1 MTHFLLVLAVQH
13 PKHAFISGAKDGLLF
28 IPRWLWN
35 GAPGHDTRL
44 YYKSATL
51 FYYLNLVVFALLE
64 VAALSYLLGL
74 RRRRTIVRAV

>member
-1 MTHFLLVLAVQH
+1 MTHFLLVFAMQH
-13 PKHAFISGAKDGLLF
+13 PKHAFIRGLEDGLLF

-51 FYYLNLVVFALLE
+51 FYYFNLIVFALLE
-64 VAALSYLLGL
+64 VAALSYFFGW
-74 RRRRTIVRAV
+74 RRRTIVRRAV

>member
-1 MTHFLLVLAVQH
+1 MAHFLLVLAVQH

-35 GAPGHDTRL
+35 GAPGHDIRL
-44 YYKSATL
+44 YYRHASL
-51 FYYLNLVVFALLE
+51 FYYLNLIVFALVE